1 MLDIQ
6 RNSMKIKQ
14 IKQAALSNCEERA
27 KLLDDMEPWVDVN
40 RRKIDQNDKTFLR
53 KFYTF
58 PGDLTTYRIYNVLK
72 KCGI

>member
-1 MLDIQ
+1 
-6 RNSMKIKQ
+6 MKIKQ
-14 IKQAALSNCEERA
+14 IKQAALSNWEERA
-27 KLLDDMEPWVDVN
+27 KLLDDMEPWVDAN

-58 PGDLTTYRIYNVLK
+58 PGDLTTHRIYNVLK